1 MDGYYIMSGIGFVFL
16 IGCLSIILD
25 CTYDKENYIRKSNK
39 KKQKPAPID
48 TNKKDET
55 YSSLLNYDEDSIS

>member
-39 KKQKPAPID
+39 EKQKSAPID
-48 TNKKDET
+48 TNKKDED
-55 YSSLLNYDEDSIS
+55 YGSLLNYDEDSIS